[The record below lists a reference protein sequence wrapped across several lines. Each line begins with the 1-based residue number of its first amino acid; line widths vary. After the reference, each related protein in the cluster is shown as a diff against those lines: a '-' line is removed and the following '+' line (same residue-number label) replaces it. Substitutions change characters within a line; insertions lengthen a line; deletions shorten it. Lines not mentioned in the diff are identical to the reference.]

1 MDRDLDFSE
10 LADDDLDLS
19 REMVKVSLLSL
30 LSVKDILSV
39 MVTVPERVFE

>member
-1 MDRDLDFSE
+1 MDFSE